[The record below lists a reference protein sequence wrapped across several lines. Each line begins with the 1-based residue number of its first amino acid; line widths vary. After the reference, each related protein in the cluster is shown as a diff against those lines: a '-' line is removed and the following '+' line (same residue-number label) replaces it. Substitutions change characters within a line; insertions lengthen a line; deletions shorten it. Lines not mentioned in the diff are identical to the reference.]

1 MAEQT
6 TSTRSLRSPMSDP
19 RSLGQ
24 QHNRGAIF
32 ASDAICTRREGNN
45 SFSPSLILKQCTRVR
60 RRATS
65 LKYLASPHAS
75 CSFCPRLSLFATS
88 YAFYVFQVCY
98 FGHAIRCAVRTV
110 WRRRR
115 SLRQRPPLLPTSPIP
130 NRHLFSSPATQW
142 NLRLRKAP
150 TRAGSGGFIPDCESE
165 SANLL
170 CVIPEH
176 DFFGSSNLRVPW
188 LRLGAFSAIPSD
200 LGNDT
205 DRPCRPYLKTI
216 HLTKPVPHTNN
227 PAKHI
232 PTYPTTSISIRSG
245 ASRENG
251 ST

>member
-1 MAEQT
+1 MHLA
-6 TSTRSLRSPMSDP
+6 R
-19 RSLGQ
+19 
-24 QHNRGAIF
+24 F
-32 ASDAICTRREGNN
+32 ALVYL
-45 SFSPSLILKQCTRVR
+45 FSPHLTRFTFFR
-60 RRATS
+60 
-65 LKYLASPHAS
+65 
-75 CSFCPRLSLFATS
+75 FATL
-88 YAFYVFQVCY
+88 AMQYVALSEQSGDDDEVSDSDHLCCQRLPFPIV
-98 FGHAIRCAVRTV
+98 VS
-110 WRRRR
+110 
-115 SLRQRPPLLPTSPIP
+115 SLHRQRNETFDCAKLS
-130 NRHLFSSPATQW
+130 HEQVAV
-142 NLRLRKAP
+142 
-150 TRAGSGGFIPDCESE
+150 GSFRTESE

-232 PTYPTTSISIRSG
+232 PTYPTAGISIRSG